1 MAKHIGLYVH
11 IPFCKR
17 KCNYC
22 DFYSFSNKNE
32 LIIDYMKCLIQE
44 IEEVGQGIAL
54 DKENGLNDGAIIN
67 TIYIGGGTPSYIDS
81 KYILNIMN
89 SIKDNYILNKPE
101 VTIEVNP
108 GTVNENKLKEYIN
121 CGINRCSIGLQS
133 SNNELLNL
141 IGRIHNLDDFMNT
154 YSLARKVGF
163 KNINVDFMIGLPKQ
177 TIADIDEMLELINKI
192 EPEHVSV
199 YSLIVEKGTKLYTQI
214 NDGSLILPS
223 EDEERKMYWRVK
235 KGLEE
240 LGFEHYEISNF
251 AKKGFYSRHNMDYWN
266 QKEYIGVGSGA
277 HSYTDNVRYSNI
289 DNIEEYIENYKKS
302 KQEDNIIFHEKQN
315 VDSKMKEYM
324 ILGFRKI
331 KGIEFQE
338 FKNKF
343 GIDLRDVYKNE
354 IAKLKKYELI
364 ETNESSI
371 FLSDKGIDLANIV
384 WEEFV

>member
-89 SIKDNYILNKPE
+89 AIKDNYILNKPE

-223 EDEERKMYWRVK
+223 EDEERKMYWKVK

-331 KGIEFQE
+331 KGIEFKE

>member
-89 SIKDNYILNKPE
+89 AIKDNYILNKPE